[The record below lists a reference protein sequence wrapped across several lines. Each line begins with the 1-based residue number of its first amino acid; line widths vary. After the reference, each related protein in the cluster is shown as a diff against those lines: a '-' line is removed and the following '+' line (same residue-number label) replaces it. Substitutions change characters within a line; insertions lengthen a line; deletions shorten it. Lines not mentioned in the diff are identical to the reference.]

1 MKRRNSGSTKI
12 VVATTLTV
20 VALVGVSIFSVKSFA
35 ANSKGQEPRQSIIYE
50 NGDEEH
56 AVNLASLDAQD
67 LSEEDSV
74 SEVSVAIAENI
85 SVQYVNEK
93 TELAAELDVVDSKIV
108 DKNIEQAQEELI
120 VVDSTVQKQEDTT
133 THTEE
138 IVANEET
145 TAYEEVTTTY
155 EEETTTYEEETTAY
169 EEETTTYEEETT
181 TYEEETTAYEEE
193 TTAYEEETTTYEEE
207 TTTYEEET
215 TAYEEETTAYEEET
229 TTYEEETTTYEEE
242 TTTYEEET
250 TTYEEE
256 TTTYEEETTTYEE
269 ETTTYEEE
277 TTTYEEETTTY
288 EEETTT
294 YEEETTTYEEETTTY
309 EEETTTYEE
318 ETTIYDDDI
327 SYDAGLASQIVNY
340 AYQWVG
346 VTPYIDAADR
356 WSEEDGCY
364 INSLTEGT
372 DCSGFTHLIYGEFG
386 IYVPTWSDAYQ
397 YGYVGT
403 MISYDQLM
411 PGDIV
416 VYDYGGHVAIYAGG
430 DTIIHCSNPADGTK
444 VSTMWYKNP
453 TAYVRVVY

>member
-74 SEVSVAIAENI
+74 SEASVAIAENI

-155 EEETTTYEEETTAY
+155 EEETTTYEEETTA
-169 EEETTTYEEETT
+169 
-181 TYEEETTAYEEE
+181 
-193 TTAYEEETTTYEEE
+193 
-207 TTTYEEET
+207 
-215 TAYEEETTAYEEET
+215 
-229 TTYEEETTTYEEE
+229 
-242 TTTYEEET
+242 
-250 TTYEEE
+250 
-256 TTTYEEETTTYEE
+256 
-269 ETTTYEEE
+269 
-277 TTTYEEETTTY
+277 YEEETTTY

>member
-56 AVNLASLDAQD
+56 AVNLASLDAKD

-74 SEVSVAIAENI
+74 SEGSAAIAENI

-242 TTTYEEET
+242 TTAYEEET
-250 TTYEEE
+250 TA
-256 TTTYEEETTTYEE
+256 
-269 ETTTYEEE
+269 
-277 TTTYEEETTTY
+277 YEEETTTY